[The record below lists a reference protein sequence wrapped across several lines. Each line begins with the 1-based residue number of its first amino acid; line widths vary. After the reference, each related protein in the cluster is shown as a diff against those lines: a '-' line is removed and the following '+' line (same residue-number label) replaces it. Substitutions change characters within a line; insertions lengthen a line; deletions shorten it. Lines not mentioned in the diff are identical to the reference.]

1 MAKKLN
7 PKTVYEALEERYG
20 VPTPPLDHET
30 PEQLAVAVILSAQC
44 TDERVNQVTPALFK
58 AYPDMASLEQATQED
73 VEKLI
78 YSTGFYRN
86 KAKSLLGLAKE
97 LNEKYAG
104 KIPRDFAVL
113 CKLPGIGRKTANV
126 IMNQVFGEA
135 PGVVV
140 DTHVMR
146 LSKRFLWTSKSNAVQ
161 VEKDLMALLPKK
173 MWKDI
178 SLYLIFF
185 GREFCSARA
194 PQCEIC
200 QFQKKCPSFQ
210 QHSREP
216 FDKKQ
221 GQ

>member
-1 MAKKLN
+1 MSNKLS
-7 PKTVYEALEERYG
+7 PKTVYKALKERYG
-20 VPTPPLDHET
+20 VPTPPLDHDT

-44 TDERVNQVTPALFK
+44 TDERVNQVTPALFRE
-58 AYPDMASLEQATQED
+58 YPDMASLEKATQVD

-97 LNEKYAG
+97 LNEKYSG
-104 KIPRDFAVL
+104 KIPHDFAIL

-126 IMNQVFGEA
+126 IMNQVFNEA

-146 LSKRFLWTSKSNAVQ
+146 LSKRFLWTEKSNAVH

-185 GREFCSARA
+185 GREFCSART
-194 PQCEIC
+194 PQCETC
-200 QFQKKCPSFQ
+200 QFQKKCPSF
-210 QHSREP
+210 SS
-216 FDKKQ
+216 
-221 GQ
+221 